1 MSELIRFGVSL
12 EKELLQK
19 FDKHIKKENYANRS
33 NAIADLIRDKL
44 IRQEWAEDKEVAGA
58 IIMVFDHHQSDLVN
72 NLTNIQHDYHKY
84 IISSQHI
91 HLDHDNCFEI
101 VVVKGKPNQLEELA
115 NKLKAAKG
123 VKHASLSLA
132 TTGKEV

>member
-12 EKELLQK
+12 EKGLLQK

-58 IIMVFDHHQSDLVN
+58 IIMVFDHHRKDLVN

-115 NKLKAAKG
+115 NKLKSAKG

>member
-33 NAIADLIRDKL
+33 NAIADLIRNKL
-44 IRQEWAEDKEVAGA
+44 IRQEWTEDKEVAGA
-58 IIMVFDHHQSDLVN
+58 IIMVFDHHQRDLVN

-101 VVVKGKPNQLEELA
+101 VVVKGKPHKLEELT
-115 NKLKAAKG
+115 NKLKSAKG
-123 VKHASLSLA
+123 VKHTSLSLA

>member
-44 IRQEWAEDKEVAGA
+44 IKQEWAENKKVAGA
-58 IIMVFDHHQSDLVN
+58 IIMVFDHHQRDLVN

-84 IISSQHI
+84 IISSQHV

-101 VVVKGKPNQLEELA
+101 VVVKGKPRELEELV
-115 NKLKAAKG
+115 NKLKSAKG

>member
-12 EKELLQK
+12 EKVLLQK

-44 IRQEWAEDKEVAGA
+44 IKQEWAEDKEVAGA
-58 IIMVFDHHQSDLVN
+58 VIMVFDHHQRDLVN
-72 NLTNIQHDYHKY
+72 NLTNIQHDYHKH

-101 VVVKGKPNQLEELA
+101 VVVKGKPHKLEELA

>member
-1 MSELIRFGVSL
+1 MSDLIRFGVSL

-19 FDKHIKKENYANRS
+19 FDKHIKKENYTNRS

-44 IRQEWAEDKEVAGA
+44 IKQEWVEDKEVAGA
-58 IIMVFDHHQSDLVN
+58 IIMVFDHHQRDLVN

-84 IISSQHI
+84 IISSQHV

-101 VVVKGKPNQLEELA
+101 VVVKGKPHKLEELA
-115 NKLKAAKG
+115 NKLKSAKG
-123 VKHASLSLA
+123 VKHTSLSLA

>member
-33 NAIADLIRDKL
+33 NAIADLIRDNL

-58 IIMVFDHHQSDLVN
+58 VIMVFDHHQRDLVN

-101 VVVKGKPNQLEELA
+101 VVVKGKPNKLEELA

>member
-19 FDKHIKKENYANRS
+19 FDRHIKKENYANRS

-44 IRQEWAEDKEVAGA
+44 IKQEWAEDKEVAGA
-58 IIMVFDHHQSDLVN
+58 IIMVFDHHQRDLVN
-72 NLTNIQHDYHKY
+72 NLTNIQHDYHMY
-84 IISSQHI
+84 IISSQHV

-101 VVVKGKPNQLEELA
+101 AVVKGKPNQLEELA
-115 NKLKAAKG
+115 NKLKSAKG

-132 TTGKEV
+132 TTGKGV

>member
-19 FDKHIKKENYANRS
+19 FDKHIKKENYTNRS

-44 IRQEWAEDKEVAGA
+44 IKQEWAEDKEVAGA
-58 IIMVFDHHQSDLVN
+58 IIMVFDHHQRDLVN

-101 VVVKGKPNQLEELA
+101 VVVKGEPNELKELV
-115 NKLKAAKG
+115 NKLKSAKG

>member
-12 EKELLQK
+12 EKVLLQK

-44 IRQEWAEDKEVAGA
+44 IRQEWTEDKEVAGA
-58 IIMVFDHHQSDLVN
+58 IIMVFDHHKRDLVN

-101 VVVKGKPNQLEELA
+101 VVVKGKPHKLEELA
-115 NKLKAAKG
+115 NKLKSAKG

>member
-12 EKELLQK
+12 GKELLRK
-19 FDKHIKKENYANRS
+19 FDKHIKKENYSNRS
-33 NAIADLIRDKL
+33 NAIADLIREKL
-44 IRQEWAEDKEVAGA
+44 IKQEWAEDKEVAGA
-58 IIMVFDHHQSDLVN
+58 IIMVFNHHKKDLVN

-101 VVVKGKPNQLEELA
+101 VVVKGKPHNLEELT
-115 NKLKAAKG
+115 NKLKSTKG

>member
-44 IRQEWAEDKEVAGA
+44 IKQEWTEDKEVAGA
-58 IIMVFDHHQSDLVN
+58 IIMVFDHHQRDLVN

>member
-19 FDKHIKKENYANRS
+19 FDKHIKKENYTNRS

-58 IIMVFDHHQSDLVN
+58 IIMVFDHHQHDLVN

-101 VVVKGKPNQLEELA
+101 VVVKGKPHNLEELA

>member
-33 NAIADLIRDKL
+33 NAIADLIRNKL

-58 IIMVFDHHQSDLVN
+58 IIMVFDHHQRDLVN

-101 VVVKGKPNQLEELA
+101 VVVKGRPHKLEELA
-115 NKLKAAKG
+115 NKLKSAKG
-123 VKHASLSLA
+123 VKHTSLSLA

>member
-19 FDKHIKKENYANRS
+19 FDKHIKKENYTNRS

-58 IIMVFDHHQSDLVN
+58 IIMVFDHHQRDLVN

>member
-12 EKELLQK
+12 EKELLRK
-19 FDKHIKKENYANRS
+19 FDKHIKKENYVNRS

-58 IIMVFDHHQSDLVN
+58 IIMVFDHHQRDLVN
-72 NLTNIQHDYHKY
+72 NLTNIQHDYHKF
-84 IISSQHI
+84 IISSQHV

-101 VVVKGKPNQLEELA
+101 VVVKGKPNQLEGLA

>member
-12 EKELLQK
+12 GKELLQK

-44 IRQEWAEDKEVAGA
+44 IKQEWAEDKEVAGA
-58 IIMVFDHHQSDLVN
+58 IIMVFDHHQRDLVN

-101 VVVKGKPNQLEELA
+101 VVVKGKPHKLEELA
-115 NKLKAAKG
+115 NKLRSAKG

>member
-1 MSELIRFGVSL
+1 MSKLIRFGVSL
-12 EKELLQK
+12 EKELLKK

-58 IIMVFDHHQSDLVN
+58 IIMVFDHHQRDLVN
-72 NLTNIQHDYHKY
+72 NLTNIQHNYHKY

-101 VVVKGKPNQLEELA
+101 VVVKGKPHKLEELT
-115 NKLKAAKG
+115 NKLKADKG

-132 TTGKEV
+132 TTGKGV

>member
-12 EKELLQK
+12 EKGLLQK

-33 NAIADLIRDKL
+33 NALADLIRDKL
-44 IRQEWAEDKEVAGA
+44 IKQEWVEDKEVAGA
-58 IIMVFDHHQSDLVN
+58 IIMVFDHHQRDLIN

-115 NKLKAAKG
+115 NKLKSAKG

>member
-19 FDKHIKKENYANRS
+19 FDKRIKKENYVNRS

-58 IIMVFDHHQSDLVN
+58 IIMVFDHHQRDLVN
-72 NLTNIQHDYHKY
+72 ILTNIQHDYHKY
-84 IISSQHI
+84 IISSQHV

-101 VVVKGKPNQLEELA
+101 VVVKGRPHKLEELA
-115 NKLKAAKG
+115 NKLKSAKG

>member
-19 FDKHIKKENYANRS
+19 FDKRIKKENYVNRS

-58 IIMVFDHHQSDLVN
+58 IIMVFDHHQRDLVN
-72 NLTNIQHDYHKY
+72 ILTNIQHDYHKY
-84 IISSQHI
+84 IISSQHV
-91 HLDHDNCFEI
+91 HLDHVNCFEI
-101 VVVKGKPNQLEELA
+101 VVVKGRPHKLEELA
-115 NKLKAAKG
+115 NKLKSAKG

>member
-12 EKELLQK
+12 EKGLLQK

-44 IRQEWAEDKEVAGA
+44 IKQEWAEDKEVAGA
-58 IIMVFDHHQSDLVN
+58 VIMVFDHLQRDLVN

-101 VVVKGKPNQLEELA
+101 VVVKGKPHILEELA

>member
-12 EKELLQK
+12 EKGLLQK

-44 IRQEWAEDKEVAGA
+44 IRQEWVEDKEVAGA
-58 IIMVFDHHQSDLVN
+58 VIMVFDHHQHDLVN

>member
-44 IRQEWAEDKEVAGA
+44 IKQEWAEDKEVAGA
-58 IIMVFDHHQSDLVN
+58 VIMVFDHHQRDLVN

-101 VVVKGKPNQLEELA
+101 VVVKGKPNKLEELA

>member
-12 EKELLQK
+12 EKELLKK

-44 IRQEWAEDKEVAGA
+44 IKQEWAEDKEVAGA
-58 IIMVFDHHQSDLVN
+58 IIMVFDHLQRDLVN

-91 HLDHDNCFEI
+91 HLDHDICFEI
-101 VVVKGKPNQLEELA
+101 VVVKGKPHLLEELA
-115 NKLKAAKG
+115 NKLKSAKG

>member
-33 NAIADLIRDKL
+33 NAIADLIRDNL

-58 IIMVFDHHQSDLVN
+58 VIMVFDHHQHDLVN

-101 VVVKGKPNQLEELA
+101 VVVKGKLNKLEELA

-123 VKHASLSLA
+123 VKHTSLSLA

>member
-12 EKELLQK
+12 EKKLLQK

-58 IIMVFDHHQSDLVN
+58 IIMVFDHHQRDLVN

-101 VVVKGKPNQLEELA
+101 VVVKGKPHKLEELA
-115 NKLKAAKG
+115 NKLKSAKG
-123 VKHASLSLA
+123 VKHTSLSLA